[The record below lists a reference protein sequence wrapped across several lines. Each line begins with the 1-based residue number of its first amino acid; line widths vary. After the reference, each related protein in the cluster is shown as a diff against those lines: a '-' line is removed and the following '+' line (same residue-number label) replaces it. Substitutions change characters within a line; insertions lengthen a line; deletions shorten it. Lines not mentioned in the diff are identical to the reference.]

1 MKSSPRMIGA
11 VKHPALVQD
20 WLPKELDDD
29 FTPGEMPANAA
40 SIENAFS
47 AFSGTQNN
55 PTDVASVEDFVKPS
69 KRRVVP
75 VAWIPGEIEI
85 PPPAPKVVVKPAQTV
100 QSVTPVQAEQPP
112 VQEAP
117 AGPSIDEKIQT
128 MLDNA
133 KNEAERIIADAQAQA
148 AEIVRQAR
156 ETGLAV
162 LAESR
167 ESGYQSG
174 MSRAEKQAKSII
186 EASQAILREMNV
198 WREAMLAQSESE
210 VLNLVKTIAIK
221 LFGDG
226 IHLDEENLSQTFS
239 RILTEG
245 RALGDLRVY
254 LNPSDAMTLGPYWQ
268 EQQSSYRG
276 QKIELI
282 PSEAIQPGGCFVEG
296 QYGSVDGRLESQFG
310 LILNAISN
318 NTPQA
323 VVSET

>member
-11 VKHPALVQD
+11 VKRSAPVQD

-29 FTPGEMPANAA
+29 FTPGERPANAA
-40 SIENAFS
+40 SIENAFN
-47 AFSGTQNN
+47 AFSGTQSN
-55 PTDVASVEDFVKPS
+55 PPEAAPVEDFVKPS

-85 PPPAPKVVVKPAQTV
+85 PPPAPKAPKVVTEPVKP
-100 QSVTPVQAEQPP
+100 VTPVQAEQP
-112 VQEAP
+112 VQQAP
-117 AGPSIDEKIQT
+117 AGPSIDEKIQA

-133 KNEAERIIADAQAQA
+133 KSEAERIIADAQAQA

-174 MSRAEKQAKSII
+174 MSRAEGQAKSII

-198 WREAMLAQSESE
+198 WRDTMMAQSESE

-318 NTPQA
+318 NSPQSE
-323 VVSET
+323 VSET